1 MMIVHPVLQ
10 VVGEYHLGEFVNRFR
25 AGSLVMKMPDS
36 EAAAIPTM
44 LFATINGVIGLVAS
58 LPKAQ
63 FEFLNRLQVWQCAA
77 DCVQELQA
85 GAFCRVLVPA
95 AVVGLSVFSPDMQ
108 TALRR
113 VIKGIGGFDHAEW
126 RAFRSERTK
135 ADARGFID
143 GDLIEQVHG
152 HMS

>member
-1 MMIVHPVLQ
+1 VQCVDDDVHPVLQ

-63 FEFLNRLQVWQCAA
+63 FEFLNRLQVWSYYTDAA
-77 DCVQELQA
+77 CLHTD
-85 GAFCRVLVPA
+85 
-95 AVVGLSVFSPDMQ
+95 SFSPGSDA
-108 TALRR
+108 TSPGLGLIVAPCRR
-113 VIKGIGGFDHAEW
+113 
-126 RAFRSERTK
+126 R
-135 ADARGFID
+135 
-143 GDLIEQVHG
+143 
-152 HMS
+152 

>member
-1 MMIVHPVLQ
+1 MLQ

-63 FEFLNRLQVWQCAA
+63 FEFLNRLQVWLRFAGLCAGS
-77 DCVQELQA
+77 A
-85 GAFCRVLVPA
+85 GF
-95 AVVGLSVFSPDMQ
+95 VVCCWLPLSVRLSVLLLMC
-108 TALRR
+108 RR
-113 VIKGIGGFDHAEW
+113 H
-126 RAFRSERTK
+126 
-135 ADARGFID
+135 
-143 GDLIEQVHG
+143 
-152 HMS
+152 